1 LEDDVDLPG
10 FGRRDKDAV
19 KDARSALERAG
30 DAPEDDGVLG
40 RQVLKVVES
49 LLDLGI
55 DGKGTFAPAA
65 KVADDALRSAGG
77 DVDKAIDAVIRSH
90 TLKAG
95 AEGFVTSLGGFVTL
109 PVSLPANVIAFYALA
124 TRMTAAIAR
133 LRGHDIAQPQVRTAV
148 LLSLAGAEADDLL
161 RKAGKAVPAGGI
173 TNLVAQRLPGPAE
186 MVVKKAVGFRVIAT
200 AGKGTFARFGRAVP
214 VLGGAVGA
222 GVDVWMLRSIATN
235 ARKEFPPADRLVG
248 PA

>member
-1 LEDDVDLPG
+1 MG
-10 FGRRDKDAV
+10 FLDRGRHDKDAV
-19 KDARSALERAG
+19 KDARTAMERAG

-40 RQVLKVVES
+40 RQVLKVVEG

-55 DGKGTFAPAA
+55 DGKGTFASAA
-65 KVADDALRSAGG
+65 KVADAALRSAGG
-77 DVDKAIDAVIRSH
+77 DVDKAVDAIIRSH
-90 TLKAG
+90 TVKAG

-109 PVSLPANVIAFYALA
+109 PISLPANVIAFYALA
-124 TRMTAAIAR
+124 TRMTAAVAR
-133 LRGHDIAQPQVRTAV
+133 LRGHDISQPQIRTAV
-148 LLSLAGAEADDLL
+148 LLSLAGADADDLL
-161 RKAGKAVPAGGI
+161 RKAGKVVPAGGI

-222 GVDVWMLRSIATN
+222 GIDVWMLRSIADN
-235 ARKEFPPADRLVG
+235 ARKEFPHADRLVG